1 MMVSEMGKSV
11 PASTMRAAVSQ
22 TSARHEREESRPGR
36 AALGRQS
43 STWSDCSRREQGAL
57 RYADFNLTLVLQK
70 DFDYAEGRFA
80 THWFADRRP
89 DLYGPPCRSRTVA
102 REASSR
108 SRSSSDSPVLVH
120 TMEDGDNGIRTS
132 TP

>member
-1 MMVSEMGKSV
+1 MASEMGKSV
-11 PASTMRAAVSQ
+11 LVPTMHAAVTQ
-22 TSARHEREESRPGR
+22 APARHECEESRPGR
-36 AALGRQS
+36 PTLGRQS

-57 RYADFNLTLVLQK
+57 RYADFDLTLVLQK
-70 DFDYAEGRFA
+70 GFDYAEGRFG
-80 THWFADRRP
+80 THWFADCRP

-108 SRSSSDSPVLVH
+108 SRSSSDSPALVH
-120 TMEDGDNGIRTS
+120 TMEEGDNGFRTS